1 MNSNTINM
9 VVSYNMFL
17 ETWFKMDEDIA
28 IINQNT
34 RIALIKNFF
43 KKNAKRFLILLITSL
58 IILVAL
64 FTFDEFKERKKKKFA
79 EIYNS
84 IIFDTNKYSE
94 IEIKDK
100 MIEIINSK
108 IETYSNLALY
118 YLIDKKLEKNQNEIK
133 NLFDKVISSTKD
145 FEHKNLTIFK
155 KALYFSDKFN
165 EVEILEILNPLINS
179 DSIWKQHGLLLMGD
193 YYFHNKQFNK
203 SKEFFQKIIEL
214 KNVNP
219 TIKIEVEQRLNR
231 DFSE

>member
-1 MNSNTINM
+1 
-9 VVSYNMFL
+9 
-17 ETWFKMDEDIA
+17 MDEDIA

-34 RIALIKNFF
+34 RIALIKNYF